1 MRPLG
6 VIPMLIAVDEERGAS
21 LFKVD
26 PAGYYV
32 GYKAAAVGAKETE
45 AVNFLEKK
53 VKAVP
58 AEGLGYDATVTAAI
72 AALQS
77 VLAEDFKAG
86 EIEVGVARGG
96 PGHEGRSFCVLG
108 ADEVEAFLQAIAER
122 D

>member
-6 VIPMLIAVDEERGAS
+6 VIPMLIAVDEERGPS

-53 VKAVP
+53 VKAAP
-58 AEGLGYDATVTAAI
+58 AGGLEYEACVTTAI

-77 VLAEDFKAG
+77 VLAEDFKAT
-86 EIEVGVARGG
+86 EIEVGVACGVGSERAF
-96 PGHEGRSFCVLG
+96 RVLDV
-108 ADEVEAFLQAIAER
+108 DEVEALLQAIAER